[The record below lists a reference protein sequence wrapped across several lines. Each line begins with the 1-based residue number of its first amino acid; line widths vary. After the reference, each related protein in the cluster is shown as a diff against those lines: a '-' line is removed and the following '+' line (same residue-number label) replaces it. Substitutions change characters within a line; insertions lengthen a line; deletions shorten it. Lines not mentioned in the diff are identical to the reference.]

1 MLCLK
6 QCIDMCD
13 LTPQEASTLAERA
26 SLPEIVAA
34 QARCPRTE
42 PSSAA
47 QDGDADV
54 RCVLLDRLHAAE
66 DFRDLRRVA
75 QQYRAFSLAR
85 AASGA

>member
-34 QARCPRTE
+34 QGRCPRAE
-42 PSSAA
+42 PAA
-47 QDGDADV
+47 ATQDDEGDV
-54 RCVLLDRLHAAE
+54 RCVLLDRLHAAD

-85 AASGA
+85 AATGA